1 MNRKTARLG
10 EEPVKKLLI
19 GLSMPAMIGML
30 VTALYNIIDTIFVA
44 QISTA
49 AVAAVGIAFPVQLI
63 LMAISNSIGIGGAAL
78 ASQRL
83 GRKDLLGASR
93 AYANVL
99 IAVFLIS
106 TLAILSALAFL
117 EPLLLLFGA
126 TDAIMPYAK
135 DFLSITLLSAPF
147 FMLTMASS
155 AMIRAEGQASFQ
167 MKVMLT
173 TVLIN
178 LVSTP
183 LFIFVFGLGIKG
195 AALGTA
201 LAQVIGAI
209 LIFRFFFTKKRK
221 TTLEL
226 GTNAFRFEPA
236 LVSRMMQI
244 GSSSFIM
251 QVSQSVLFILV
262 NHMLV
267 RHGGTTEIATFAI
280 INKFMAL
287 VGMPI
292 MGIVQGMQPIV
303 GFNFGS
309 RQFDRMSD
317 AIKLALRYGLTVS
330 LTLWLLLQL
339 FPDFWIGMFTRD
351 QELLDQGVTA
361 MRILFAISFVYG
373 AQMII
378 NGMYQSLGKAKA
390 ALFLSL
396 SRQTLYTI
404 PLVLLLPSFLGVT
417 GVWIA
422 FPLADV
428 MAVSTAFLFA
438 YRDRVMLFKPEEY
451 VEEESQADREIGGS
465 R

>member
-1 MNRKTARLG
+1 
-10 EEPVKKLLI
+10 
-19 GLSMPAMIGML
+19 
-30 VTALYNIIDTIFVA
+30 
-44 QISTA
+44 
-49 AVAAVGIAFPVQLI
+49 
-63 LMAISNSIGIGGAAL
+63 
-78 ASQRL
+78 
-83 GRKDLLGASR
+83 
-93 AYANVL
+93 
-99 IAVFLIS
+99 
-106 TLAILSALAFL
+106 
-117 EPLLLLFGA
+117 
-126 TDAIMPYAK
+126 
-135 DFLSITLLSAPF
+135 
-147 FMLTMASS
+147 
-155 AMIRAEGQASFQ
+155 
-167 MKVMLT
+167 
-173 TVLIN
+173 
-178 LVSTP
+178 
-183 LFIFVFGLGIKG
+183 
-195 AALGTA
+195 
-201 LAQVIGAI
+201 
-209 LIFRFFFTKKRK
+209 
-221 TTLEL
+221 
-226 GTNAFRFEPA
+226 
-236 LVSRMMQI
+236 
-244 GSSSFIM
+244 
-251 QVSQSVLFILV
+251 
-262 NHMLV
+262 
-267 RHGGTTEIATFAI
+267 
-280 INKFMAL
+280 
-287 VGMPI
+287 
-292 MGIVQGMQPIV
+292 
-303 GFNFGS
+303 
-309 RQFDRMSD
+309 MSD